1 MKPVIAI
8 YCESNDVK
16 LAVISKN
23 AATGKP
29 AVLKTAS
36 VSHSKSSA
44 SLDKPGG
51 GFRVEE
57 ESLDMEGLDESLST
71 KGELDFSG
79 MTEFSSALSSFNLSK
94 HLFLP
99 ALTEPNIYYHLYE
112 GNRPPNPAKLKQ
124 EIINDILETKNIV
137 VDKTSIDYV
146 ELSDKALLA
155 VFVTE
160 NIPCASMINS
170 LARQKGKRG
179 YNIPTIKSSDLSLA
193 YYVAK
198 RKKFFPDDHSLVVY
212 IGKEYSKLIFLQG
225 RRIKHIGTTLDI
237 GTQNLHTYDVY
248 FSKILLEMENGG
260 ISSLD
265 NIIVCGEDDSE
276 NIILSFYGTFP
287 EANVSRLEFD
297 DLDLSALN
305 EETKEKFSTYSIPV
319 AVAIDYYDELNKEH
333 HGLHILPKYIKEEQK
348 VVQFSWHGYALLPLL
363 FIAAFFITQKVL
375 NNNRDLS
382 ELDKEIEAKTI
393 LMRQNQEVLVKIANL
408 EGKIGSFGQTVA
420 ILDSAAAGAGVWKK
434 LVKQISGFCQNSNN
448 LWLSKLNNEGDQVNV
463 EGYSLTRNSLT
474 DFAYSINDAVLQSM
488 LYEELRERSAYR
500 YNLNFKISN
509 QKYQNE

>member
-382 ELDKEIEAKTI
+382 DLDKEIEAKTI

-448 LWLSKLNNEGDQVNV
+448 LWLSKLNNEGDQVNA

>member
-1 MKPVIAI
+1 MKPVISI
-8 YCESNDVK
+8 YCESNDIKV
-16 LAVISKN
+16 AVITKDSIT
-23 AATGKP
+23 AKP
-29 AVLKTAS
+29 KVLKTAS
-36 VSHSKSSA
+36 IGHVKSA
-44 SLDKPGG
+44 DSLDGTG
-51 GFRVEE
+51 SGFSMDE
-57 ESLDMEGLDESLST
+57 ESLLGLDESVSKAEPDLSGLT
-71 KGELDFSG
+71 ELSATLSG
-79 MTEFSSALSSFNLSK
+79 FNLSK
-94 HLFLP
+94 HQFLP

-112 GNRPPNPAKLKQ
+112 GERPDNPVKLKQ
-124 EIINDILETKNIV
+124 AIINDILESKNIL
-137 VDKTSIDYV
+137 VDKSSIDYI

-155 VFVTE
+155 IFVTE

-179 YNIPTIKSSDLSLA
+179 FNIPTIKSSDLSLA
-193 YYVAK
+193 YYVGK
-198 RKKFFPDDHSLVVY
+198 RKKFFPDDHSLIVY
-212 IGKEYSKLIFLQG
+212 IGHEYSKLIFLQG

-297 DLDLSALN
+297 DLDLSGLDEGA
-305 EETKEKFSTYSIPV
+305 TEKFSAFSIPV
-319 AVAIDYYDELNKEH
+319 AVAVDYFDELNKEH

-348 VVQFSWHGYALLPLL
+348 IVQFSWHGFALLPLL

-375 NNNRDLS
+375 NNNK
-382 ELDKEIEAKTI
+382 ELARLDEEIEIKTI
-393 LMRQNQEVLVKIANL
+393 QMRENQEMLVKIANL
-408 EGKIGSFGQTVA
+408 EGKISSFGQTQA
-420 ILDSAAAGAGVWKK
+420 ILDSATRGSEVWNNLLKE
-434 LVKQISGFCQNSNN
+434 VSGFCQKKSN
-448 LWLSKLNNEGDQVNV
+448 LWISRLGNEGDVV
-463 EGYSLTRNSLT
+463 KAEGYSLTRNTLT
-474 DFAYSINDAVLQSM
+474 DFAYSINNATLQSM

-500 YNLNFKISN
+500 FNLNFNISN

>member
-1 MKPVIAI
+1 MKPIISI
-8 YCESNDVK
+8 YCESNDIKV
-16 LAVISKN
+16 AVISKDS
-23 AATGKP
+23 ATGKP

-36 VSHSKSSA
+36 ISHSKSSA
-44 SLDKPGG
+44 SLDSPGG
-51 GFRVEE
+51 GFSVEE
-57 ESLDMEGLDESLST
+57 ESLELEGLDESISS
-71 KGELDFSG
+71 KGDADLSG
-79 MTEFSSALSSFNLSK
+79 MTELSATLSGLNLSK

-112 GNRPPNPAKLKQ
+112 GERLQNPAKLKQ
-124 EIINDILETKNIV
+124 AIIDDILESKNIV
-137 VDKTSIDYV
+137 VDKSSIDYI

-179 YNIPTIKSSDLSLA
+179 FNIPTIKSSDLSLA

-198 RKKFFPDDHSLVVY
+198 RKKFFPDDHSLIVY

-297 DLDLSALN
+297 DMDLSALD
-305 EETKEKFSTYSIPV
+305 EDVREKFSTFSIPV
-319 AVAIDYYDELNKEH
+319 AIAVDYFDELNKEH
-333 HGLHILPKYIKEEQK
+333 QGLHILPKYIKEEQK
-348 VVQFSWHGYALLPLL
+348 VFQFSWHGYALLPLL
-363 FIAAFFITQKVL
+363 FIGAFFITQKVL
-375 NNNRDLS
+375 NNNRELA

-393 LMRQNQEVLVKIANL
+393 QMRQNQEVLVKIASL
-408 EGKIGSFGQTVA
+408 EGKISSFGQTQA
-420 ILDSAAAGAGVWKK
+420 ILDSAARGTEVWKNV
-434 LVKQISGFCQNSNN
+434 LKQVSGFCQDKSNM
-448 LWLSKLNNEGDQVNV
+448 WISKLSNEGDKVTA

-474 DFAYSINDAVLQSM
+474 DFAYSINNATLQSM

-500 YNLNFKISN
+500 FNLNFLISN

>member
-1 MKPVIAI
+1 MKPIISI
-8 YCESNDVK
+8 YCESNDIKV
-16 LAVISKN
+16 AVISKDS
-23 AATGKP
+23 ATGKP

-36 VSHSKSSA
+36 ISHSKSSGG
-44 SLDKPGG
+44 LDSPGG
-51 GFRVEE
+51 GFSMEE
-57 ESLDMEGLDESLST
+57 ESLELEGLDESISS
-71 KGELDFSG
+71 KGGADLSG
-79 MTEFSSALSSFNLSK
+79 MNELSATLSGLNLSK
-94 HLFLP
+94 YLFLP

-112 GNRPPNPAKLKQ
+112 GERLQNPAKLKQ
-124 EIINDILETKNIV
+124 AIIDDILESKNIV
-137 VDKTSIDYV
+137 VDKSSIDYI

-179 YNIPTIKSSDLSLA
+179 FNIPTIKSSDLSLA

-198 RKKFFPDDHSLVVY
+198 RKKFFPDDHSLIVY

-297 DLDLSALN
+297 DMDLSALD
-305 EETKEKFSTYSIPV
+305 EDVREKFSTFSIPV
-319 AVAIDYYDELNKEH
+319 AISVDYFDELNKEH
-333 HGLHILPKYIKEEQK
+333 QGLHILPKYIKEEQK
-348 VVQFSWHGYALLPLL
+348 VFQFTWHGYALLPLL
-363 FIAAFFITQKVL
+363 FIGAFFITQKVL
-375 NNNRDLS
+375 NNNRELAD
-382 ELDKEIEAKTI
+382 LDKEIEVKTI
-393 LMRQNQEVLVKIANL
+393 QMRQNQEVLVKIASL
-408 EGKIGSFGQTVA
+408 EGKISSFGQTQA
-420 ILDSAAAGAGVWKK
+420 ILDSAARGTEIWNNV
-434 LVKQISGFCQNSNN
+434 LKQISGFCQDKGNM
-448 LWLSKLNNEGDQVNV
+448 WISKLSNEGDNV
-463 EGYSLTRNSLT
+463 TAEGYSLTRNSLT
-474 DFAYSINDAVLQSM
+474 DFAYSINNATLKSM

-500 YNLNFKISN
+500 FNLNFLISN

>member
-1 MKPVIAI
+1 MKPVISI
-8 YCESNDVK
+8 YCESNDIK
-16 LAVISKN
+16 LAVINKS

-36 VSHSKSSA
+36 IGHSKSA

-51 GFRVEE
+51 GFSVEE
-57 ESLDMEGLDESLST
+57 ESLDLEGLEGSLST
-71 KGELDFSG
+71 KGEVDFSG
-79 MTEFSSALSSFNLSK
+79 MTELSAALSSFNLSK
-94 HLFLP
+94 HSFLP
-99 ALTEPNIYYHLYE
+99 ALAEPNIYYHLYE
-112 GNRPPNPAKLKQ
+112 GERHDNPAKLKQ
-124 EIINDILETKNIV
+124 AIINDVLGSKNIV

-155 VFVTE
+155 VFVTD
-160 NIPCASMINS
+160 NIPCVSMINS

-179 YNIPTIKSSDLSLA
+179 FSIPTVKSSDISLA

-198 RKKFFPDDHSLVVY
+198 RKKFFPDDHSLIVY

-297 DLDLSALN
+297 DLDLSALD
-305 EETKEKFSTYSIPV
+305 EESREKFSTFSIPV
-319 AVAIDYYDELNKEH
+319 AVALDYYDELNKEH
-333 HGLHILPKYIKEEQK
+333 QGLHILPKYIKEELK
-348 VVQFSWHGYALLPLL
+348 VFQFSWHGYALLPLL
-363 FIAAFFITQKVL
+363 FLAAFFITQKVL
-375 NNNRDLS
+375 NNNKQLT

-420 ILDSAAAGAGVWKK
+420 ILDSAAAGTGVWKE
-434 LVKQISGFCQNSNN
+434 LIKQVSGFCQTSNN
-448 LWLSKLNNEGDQVNV
+448 MWLSKLSNEGDKVNT

-474 DFAYSINDAVLQSM
+474 DFAYSINNAVLQSM
-488 LYEELRERSAYR
+488 IYEELRERSAYR
-500 YNLNFKISN
+500 FNLNFQISN

>member
-1 MKPVIAI
+1 MKPLISI
-8 YCESNDVK
+8 YCESNDIKV
-16 LAVISKN
+16 AVISKDS
-23 AATGKP
+23 ATGKP

-36 VSHSKSSA
+36 ISHSKSSA
-44 SLDKPGG
+44 NLDSPGG
-51 GFRVEE
+51 GFSVEE
-57 ESLDMEGLDESLST
+57 ESLDLEGMDESISS
-71 KGELDFSG
+71 KGDLDLSG
-79 MTEFSSALSSFNLSK
+79 MTELSATLSGFNLSK

-112 GNRPPNPAKLKQ
+112 GERHQNPAKLKQ
-124 EIINDILETKNIV
+124 AIINDILDSKNIL
-137 VDKTSIDYV
+137 VDKSGIDYV

-170 LARQKGKRG
+170 LARQKGKRS

-198 RKKFFPDDHSLVVY
+198 RKKFFPDDHSLIVY

-260 ISSLD
+260 VSSLD

-297 DLDLSALN
+297 DLDLSALDD
-305 EETKEKFSTYSIPV
+305 EAKEKFSTFSIPV
-319 AVAIDYYDELNKEH
+319 AIAVDYFDELNKEH
-333 HGLHILPKYIKEEQK
+333 HGIHILPKYIKEEQK
-348 VVQFSWHGYALLPLL
+348 IFQFSWHGYALLPLL
-363 FIAAFFITQKVL
+363 FVAAFFITQKVL
-375 NNNRDLS
+375 NNNKAMAK
-382 ELDKEIEAKTI
+382 LDQEIEEKTI

-408 EGKIGSFGQTVA
+408 EGKISSFGQTQA
-420 ILDSAAAGAGVWKK
+420 ILDSAAAGTEVWNN
-434 LVKQISGFCQNSNN
+434 LLKQVSGFCQSNN
-448 LWLSKLNNEGDQVNV
+448 NMWISKFGNEGNLVTA
-463 EGYSLTRNSLT
+463 EGYSLTRSTLT
-474 DFAYSINDAVLQSM
+474 DFAYSINNAVLQSM

-500 YNLNFKISN
+500 FNLNFNISN

>member
-1 MKPVIAI
+1 MKPVISI
-8 YCESNDVK
+8 YCESNDIK

-23 AATGKP
+23 SATGKP
-29 AVLKTAS
+29 AILKAAS

-51 GFRVEE
+51 GFRVED
-57 ESLDMEGLDESLST
+57 ESFDLEGLEDSVST
-71 KGELDFSG
+71 KGELDHSG
-79 MTEFSSALSSFNLSK
+79 MAELSSALSGFNLSK
-94 HLFLP
+94 HFFLP
-99 ALTEPNIYYHLYE
+99 ALSEPNIYYHLFE

-124 EIINDILETKNIV
+124 EIINDILESKNIL
-137 VDKTSIDYV
+137 VDKSSIDYI

-198 RKKFFPDDHSLVVY
+198 RKKFFPDDHSLIVY

-305 EETKEKFSTYSIPV
+305 EETKEKFSSYSIPV
-319 AVAIDYYDELNKEH
+319 AVALDYYDELNKEH

-348 VVQFSWHGYALLPLL
+348 VFQFSWHGYALLPLL
-363 FIAAFFITQKVL
+363 FLAAFLITQKVL
-375 NNNRDLS
+375 NNNKELS
-382 ELDKEIEAKTI
+382 ALDKEIESKTI

-420 ILDSAAAGAGVWKK
+420 ILDSAASGAGVWKK

-448 LWLSKLNNEGDQVNV
+448 MWLSKLNNEGDRVTA

-474 DFAYSINDAVLQSM
+474 DFAYSINNAVLQSM

-500 YNLNFKISN
+500 FNLNFQISN

>member
-1 MKPVIAI
+1 
-8 YCESNDVK
+8 
-16 LAVISKN
+16 
-23 AATGKP
+23 
-29 AVLKTAS
+29 
-36 VSHSKSSA
+36 
-44 SLDKPGG
+44 
-51 GFRVEE
+51 VEE

-363 FIAAFFITQKVL
+363 FIAAFFITQKIL

-382 ELDKEIEAKTI
+382 DLDKEIEAKTI